1 MNRPMSNMI
10 APSILNADFLHL
22 ADVLEMLNESE
33 AELIHLDIMDGRFVP
48 NLTFGFPIIKQ
59 IKSAARLPL
68 DVHLMIVEPD
78 KYLKEFR
85 DAGADIL
92 TVHYEACENLHK
104 TIEQIK
110 ELGMKP
116 SVSVKPQTEV
126 SVLEPYLKSLDMVL
140 IMSVNPGYGGQKF
153 MEDSYERIRELKKMI
168 NAAGSDT
175 LIQVD
180 GGVSLDNIKQL
191 SEAGVDVFVVGSAI
205 FRADDPKEMIRMLK
219 GSQ

>member
-1 MNRPMSNMI
+1 MSTII

-59 IKSAARLPL
+59 IKSAAKKPL

-104 TIEQIK
+104 TIDRII

-126 SVLEPYLKSLDMVL
+126 AVLEPYLKSLNMVL

-168 NAAGSDT
+168 TAAGSDT

-180 GGVSLDNIKQL
+180 GGVSKDNITQL
-191 SEAGVDVFVVGSAI
+191 SEAGVDVFVVGSAV
-205 FRADDPKEMIRMLK
+205 FRADDPKEMIKELK
-219 GSQ
+219 G